1 MNNYPTTLKEVNN
14 AGTSN
19 NQPKIREDLV
29 NAAKQFINNPR
40 VRNTPIEEQKAF
52 LIKKGLTEAEINE
65 AMRGRSGEQQIIP
78 LYGQPPPTLVKN
90 NSAVLE
96 WAKAIIIIGSTSFI
110 FYRFVRS
117 WVLPRLL
124 GIPNPEDERLQRV
137 EQQIESITETNKA
150 IVESVRQTI
159 GTICEQNEQI
169 NRTLL
174 IIQSQTR
181 NNNENK
187 VSSTDS
193 NRLISEIG
201 IIKSLLLSQNQFPPI
216 PEHSLI
222 APKTKLP
229 QQNGLVNNTKKL
241 KENGGNLENNE
252 DEQEDEEYQDLDKS
266 SGSQV

>member
-1 MNNYPTTLKEVNN
+1 MNNNSTTLKEVNN

-40 VRNTPIEEQKAF
+40 VRNTPIGEQKAF
-52 LIKKGLTEAEINE
+52 LIKKGLTEIEINE
-65 AMRGRSGEQQIIP
+65 AMKGRSGEQQIISP
-78 LYGQPPPTLVKN
+78 YGQPPPTLVKN
-90 NSAVLE
+90 NSAILE

-117 WVLPRLL
+117 WVLPKLL

-187 VSSTDS
+187 GRK
-193 NRLISEIG
+193 N
-201 IIKSLLLSQNQFPPI
+201 F
-216 PEHSLI
+216 
-222 APKTKLP
+222 
-229 QQNGLVNNTKKL
+229 
-241 KENGGNLENNE
+241 
-252 DEQEDEEYQDLDKS
+252 
-266 SGSQV
+266 

>member
-1 MNNYPTTLKEVNN
+1 MNNNSTLKELNN

-19 NQPKIREDLV
+19 NQQKIREDLV
-29 NAAKQFINNPR
+29 SAAKQFINNPR
-40 VRNTPIEEQKAF
+40 VKNTPIEEQKAF
-52 LIKKGLTEAEINE
+52 LRKKGLTDIEINE
-65 AMRGRSGEQQIIP
+65 AMKGQNGQQQVNQF
-78 LYGQPPPTLVKN
+78 YGQPPPTAVN
-90 NSAVLE
+90 NKILE
-96 WAKAIIIIGSTSFI
+96 WAKALIIIGSTSFI

-117 WVLPRLL
+117 WVFPKLL
-124 GIPNPEDERLQRV
+124 GIPNPEDERLQKV

-150 IVESVRQTI
+150 IVESVKQTI

-181 NNNENK
+181 NNNNENK

-222 APKTKLP
+222 DPKINLP
-229 QQNGLVNNTKKL
+229 QQNGLNNLKIL
-241 KENGGNLENNE
+241 KENNLEIE
-252 DEQEDEEYQDLDKS
+252 DNQEDEEYQDLDKS

>member
-1 MNNYPTTLKEVNN
+1 MNNNSTTLKEVNN

-19 NQPKIREDLV
+19 NPPKIRDDLV

-52 LIKKGLTEAEINE
+52 LIKKGLTEVEINE
-65 AMRGRSGEQQIIP
+65 AMRGRSGEQ
-78 LYGQPPPTLVKN
+78 
-90 NSAVLE
+90 VLE

-117 WVLPRLL
+117 WVFPKLL

-222 APKTKLP
+222 APKTTLP
-229 QQNGLVNNTKKL
+229 RENGLVNNTRKL